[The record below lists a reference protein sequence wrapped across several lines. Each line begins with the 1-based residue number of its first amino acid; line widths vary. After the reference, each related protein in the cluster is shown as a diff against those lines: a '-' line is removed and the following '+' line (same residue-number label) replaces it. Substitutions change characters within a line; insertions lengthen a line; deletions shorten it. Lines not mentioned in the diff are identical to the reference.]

1 MLPSKKIGI
10 GASLLVTGV
19 LLELLAGLL
28 LTRSMDTHGSVQ
40 GGGPSVAELMDQRLE
55 ELHFQS
61 LKGFSAYTLSSLAM
75 VSGLTI
81 LLVGVYQ
88 TAKRVES
95 LAGAHPKEP

>member
-19 LLELLAGLL
+19 LLELIAGLL
-28 LTRSMDTHGSVQ
+28 LARSMETLGPIQ
-40 GGGPSVAELMDQRLE
+40 GGDSGVAELMDQRLE

-61 LKGFSAYTLSSLAM
+61 LKGFSAYTASSLVM

>member
-19 LLELLAGLL
+19 LLELIAGLL
-28 LTRSMDTHGSVQ
+28 LTRSMDTLGSVQ
-40 GGGPSVAELMDQRLE
+40 GGGPSVADLMDQRLE

-61 LKGFSAYTLSSLAM
+61 LKGFSAFAVGCVVT
-75 VSGLTI
+75 VSGLAL

-88 TAKRVES
+88 AAKLRPRRVS
-95 LAGAHPKEP
+95 NP